1 MSDINKDDLA
11 DLRDEIIREMTNLF
25 QGVYKRQDTTNGR
38 VRDGEILSAQYGV
51 RLKNLE
57 RELFTPRSGRR
68 RADPVVVPAPTRYIT
83 DRDVRVIVATLVA
96 SSTAIGMV
104 WKVLP
109 LLLKAL
115 TP

>member
-1 MSDINKDDLA
+1 MNDLSKE
-11 DLRDEIIREMTNLF
+11 DLRDLRDDIVGQMRELF
-25 QGVYKRQDTTNGR
+25 EGVYKRQDTTNGR
-38 VRDGEILSAQYGV
+38 VRDGEIMSAQYGI

-68 RADPVVVPAPTRYIT
+68 KVDPVVVPAQTRYIT
-83 DRDVRVIVATLVA
+83 ERDVRVIVATIVA
-96 SSTAIGMV
+96 STTIIGTV

-109 LLLKAL
+109 LVLKAL